1 MGKFVVA
8 GITQVETIVRVD
20 KVPIVYTPLTTEIN
34 SIYTGLGGDA
44 YNESLALRW
53 LGDDVKFMSIIGR
66 DRSVDELNPPGNEI
80 LLSTEYVVQSMD
92 ETPNCVILYD
102 KERRKQI
109 FEDIKDLR
117 DTTYDMSMFAPLA
130 GWADMVVLAN
140 ANFCRPFAV
149 AAAEY
154 NKKLA
159 VNIRNFCREKEKY
172 NREFLDAASILYFSD
187 DQLEED
193 PYEFIKSIS
202 KTYGTDIIIMGRGS
216 KGVILFDKAGGFMAD
231 YKTVKTNE
239 IVNTVG
245 AGNALFACFL
255 HYYQETG
262 DSVNSIK
269 NALLFSS
276 YKIGYMGTS
285 KGFMTTEQM
294 EQWRNLIWGIRPDGL

>member
-8 GITQVETIVRVD
+8 GITQLETIVRVD
-20 KVPIVYTPLTTEIN
+20 KVPITYTPLTTEIN

-44 YNESLALRW
+44 YNEALALRW
-53 LGDDVKFMSIIGR
+53 LGNEVEFMSIIGR
-66 DRSVDELNPPGNEI
+66 DRSVDELNPPGNDI
-80 LLSTEYVVQSMD
+80 HLSTQYVVQMME

-102 KERRKQI
+102 KERKKQI

-117 DTTYDMSMFAPLA
+117 DKVYDMSMFAPLA

-140 ANFCRPFAV
+140 ANFCRPFAI
-149 AAAEY
+149 AAAEHG
-154 NKKLA
+154 KKVA
-159 VNIRNFCREKEKY
+159 VNIRNFSREKEKY
-172 NREFLDAASILYFSD
+172 NRDFLDAASILYFSD

-193 PYEFIKSIS
+193 PYDFIRGIS
-202 KTYGTDIIIMGRGS
+202 KTYGTEIIIMGLGA
-216 KGVILFDKAGGFMAD
+216 KGVILFDKAGGFLAD

-245 AGNALFACFL
+245 AGNALFSCFL

-285 KGFMTTEQM
+285 KGFMTTQQM

>member
-20 KVPIVYTPLTTEIN
+20 KVPVSYSPLSTEIN
-34 SIYTGLGGDA
+34 SIYNGVGGDA
-44 YNESLALRW
+44 YNEALALSW
-53 LGDDVKFMSIIGR
+53 LGDEVKFMSIIGR
-66 DRSVDELNPPGNEI
+66 DKSIEDLNPP
-80 LLSTEYVVQSMD
+80 QSKIRLDTSNVLQIMD
-92 ETPNCVILYD
+92 ETPNCVILFD
-102 KERRKQI
+102 KNHKKQI

-117 DTTYDMSMFAPLA
+117 DKVYDMSMFAPMS

-140 ANFCRPFAV
+140 ANFCRPFAI
-149 AAAEY
+149 AAAQS
-154 NKKLA
+154 NKKIA
-159 VNIRNFCREKEKY
+159 VNIRNFSREKEKY
-172 NREFLDAASILYFSD
+172 NRDFLDNASILYFSD

-193 PYEFIKSIS
+193 PYDFIRGIS
-202 KTYGTDIIIMGRGS
+202 KTYGTDVIIMGLGA
-216 KGVILFDKAGGFMAD
+216 KGVILFDKAKGFLAD
-231 YKTVKTNE
+231 YKTVKTNG

-245 AGNALFACFL
+245 AGNALFSCFL

-262 DSVNSIK
+262 DSVNAIK

-285 KGFMTTEQM
+285 NGFMTTDQM